1 MPIQDL
7 LKQIYEICLIEDKRD
22 EERRRRGEDFNIF
35 SILNLSTSEV
45 RLHSTF
51 LSALLDPKGDH
62 GLGDSFLKTFIEI
75 CTNIPIER
83 FDTQN
88 AKVNVEYSIPTNN
101 NDDSHGGRI
110 DILITDTNKNAI
122 VIENKIYAGDV
133 DKQLTRYANFIC
145 EQKFNC
151 NELIYLTLDKSE
163 PSDTSIKDYPR
174 DANEYICLSYRE
186 DIILW
191 LEKCAQIAYNHSL
204 VRETIK
210 QYISTIQKLTDT
222 MNDRDSKQKMT
233 EIIMSSEQNIK
244 AALDIMRIEEELKF
258 NIRQDFLESLKK
270 KAKDIGFEMEGT
282 DEHGAKYS
290 IFRFYPIIDN
300 KIIYGCRYTFCI
312 ELTTTKRAYFGIKY
326 NGNPQDAP
334 DIKFPN
340 TFWKSDSPSNV
351 YPYANQW
358 MPDHMQYWNSA
369 DTLMKMRANDNEI
382 SKYIINQLNLVKGN
396 HLLTIRHND

>member
-1 MPIQDL
+1 MSIQDL
-7 LKQIYEICLIEDKRD
+7 LKQIYEICLIEDKRN

-45 RLHSTF
+45 RLHSAF
-51 LSALLDPKGDH
+51 LAVLLDPEGDH
-62 GLGDSFLKTFIEI
+62 GLGDSFLKTFIET
-75 CTNIPIER
+75 CTNIPIET

-88 AKVNVEYSIPTNN
+88 ATVHVEYSIPTNI

-110 DILITDTNKNAI
+110 DILITDTNNNAI
-122 VIENKIYAGDV
+122 VLENKIYAGDV
-133 DKQLTRYANFIC
+133 NKQLTRYANFIC

-163 PSDTSIKDYPR
+163 PSDKSTKDYPEE
-174 DANEYICLSYRE
+174 AYEYICLSYRE

-222 MNDRDSKQKMT
+222 MNDRDSKQRMT

-244 AALDIMRIEEELKF
+244 AALDIMRIEEELKYK
-258 NIRQDFLESLKK
+258 IRQDFLKSLERKVK
-270 KAKDIGFEMEGT
+270 EIGFVMKGT
-282 DEHGAKYS
+282 EEHGAKYS

-300 KIIYGCRYTFCI
+300 KITNYTFCI
-312 ELTTTKRAYFGIKY
+312 ELTTTKRAYIGIKY
-326 NGNPQDAP
+326 TGNPQDAP
-334 DIKFPN
+334 SINPSN
-340 TFWKSDSPSNV
+340 TFRWTSDSPSNV
-351 YPYANQW
+351 WPYANEW
-358 MPDHMQYWNSA
+358 MPNDIQYWNSA
-369 DTLMKMRANDNEI
+369 DTLMKMRTNDNDI
-382 SKYIINQLNLVKGN
+382 SNYIIKQLVFVRDN
-396 HLLTIRHND
+396 HLLDI

>member
-1 MPIQDL
+1 MSIQDF
-7 LKQIYEICLIEDKRD
+7 LKQIYEISLIEDKRD

-45 RLHSTF
+45 RLHSAF

-75 CTNIPIER
+75 CTNIPIEI

-133 DKQLTRYANFIC
+133 YKQLTRYANFIC

-222 MNDRDSKQKMT
+222 MNDRYSKQKMT

-244 AALDIMRIEEELKF
+244 AALDIMRIEEELKYK
-258 NIRQDFLESLKK
+258 IRQDFLKSLEIKVK
-270 KAKDIGFEMEGT
+270 EIGFVMKGT
-282 DEHGAKYS
+282 EEQGAKYS

-300 KIIYGCRYTFCI
+300 IITNDCRYTFCI
-312 ELTTTKRAYFGIKY
+312 ELTTTKRAYIGIKY
-326 NGNPQDAP
+326 TGNPQDAP
-334 DIKFPN
+334 SINPSN
-340 TFWKSDSPSNV
+340 TFRWTSDSPSDV
-351 YPYANQW
+351 WPYADEWLPNDIQC
-358 MPDHMQYWNSA
+358 WNSTE
-369 DTLMKMRANDNEI
+369 TLMKMRTNDNDI
-382 SKYIINQLNLVKGN
+382 SKYIIKQLVFVRDN
-396 HLLTIRHND
+396 HLLDI

>member
-45 RLHSTF
+45 RLHSAF
-51 LSALLDPKGDH
+51 LAALLDPRGDH
-62 GLGDSFLKTFIEI
+62 GLGDSFLKTFIET
-75 CTNIPIER
+75 CTNIPIEI

-88 AKVNVEYSIPTNN
+88 AKVYVEYSIPTNN

-110 DILITDTNKNAI
+110 DILITDTKKNAI

-163 PSDTSIKDYPR
+163 PSDSSIKDYPK
-174 DANEYICLSYRE
+174 AASEYICLGYKD
-186 DIILW
+186 DIISW
-191 LEKCAQIAYNHSL
+191 LEICAQLSYNHSL

-210 QYISTIQKLTDT
+210 QYISTLQKLTDT
-222 MNDRDSKQKMT
+222 MNDSDSKQLMT

-244 AALDIMRIEEELKF
+244 AALDIMRIEDELKF
-258 NIRQDFLESLKK
+258 KIRQDFLESLKIEAK
-270 KAKDIGFEMEGT
+270 KHDFEMDGT

-300 KIIYGCRYTFCI
+300 KIIYDCRYTFCI
-312 ELTTTKRAYFGIKY
+312 ELTSTKRAYIGIKY
-326 NGNPQDAP
+326 NGNAQAP
-334 DIKFPN
+334 DITPSN
-340 TFWKSDSPSNV
+340 TFRWTSDSPSKIW
-351 YPYANQW
+351 PYASEWLPN
-358 MPDHMQYWNSA
+358 DIQYWNSA
-369 DTLMKMRANDNEI
+369 DTLIKMRANDNKI
-382 SKYIINQLNLVKGN
+382 SEYIINQLKFVKDN
-396 HLLTIRHND
+396 RLLDI